1 MSACIMTFFLM
12 GVIVTAE
19 NDYGYCNT
27 KVLEDENG
35 ITIQTNGP
43 TKITIE
49 NQPDPA
55 PGNIG

>member
-1 MSACIMTFFLM
+1 MSNTLGYLCIMLLLLFASM
-12 GVIVTAE
+12 AVSAQ
-19 NDYGYCNT
+19 
-27 KVLEDENG
+27 DENG